1 MEREAG
7 QSPQSGAAG
16 RRALVVRIV
25 VALIVIGALVVA
37 FRLLPVTEWL
47 TRFQSYVEGLGA
59 IGYVVYALAYAACCV
74 FFVPASVLT
83 LGAGA
88 IFGVLKGSA
97 VVIAGAT
104 LGATLSFL
112 LARTIMRKRIEAMT
126 AGNVKFAA
134 LDRALTNEGARI
146 VFLIRLAPVF
156 PFTYIN
162 YAFGLTGI
170 AVLPYVVATFI
181 GIIPATV
188 AFVYLGDAAAG
199 AATAGASNART
210 IINIA
215 GAVVALIAS
224 IFVARVATKAI
235 RKAGVQQS

>member
-1 MEREAG
+1 MTRDAVDS
-7 QSPQSGAAG
+7 SPSGAAG
-16 RRALVVRIV
+16 RRALIVRIV
-25 VALIVIGALVVA
+25 LLAAVIAALVIR
-37 FRLLPVTEWL
+37 FRLLPVAEWL
-47 TRFQSYVEGLGA
+47 MRFQTYVRGLGA
-59 IGYVVYALAYAACCV
+59 LGYLVYALAYAACCV

-88 IFGVLKGSA
+88 IFGIVKGSI

-104 LGATLSFL
+104 LGATLAFL
-112 LARTIMRKRIEAMT
+112 LARTVMRHRIEAMT
-126 AGNVKFAA
+126 SGNAKFSA
-134 LDRALTNEGARI
+134 LDKAITAEGAKI

-170 AVLPYVVATFI
+170 AVLPYVVATFL
-181 GIIPATV
+181 GIVPATV
-188 AFVYLGDAAAG
+188 AFVYLGHAAAD
-199 AATAGASNART
+199 AATAGTSTART
-210 IINIA
+210 AINVA

-235 RKAGVQQS
+235 GKAGVQQ